1 MLITKL
7 SERREVLMDLICTGF
22 MLGERYHLIRPVT
35 ASGESVVYYGKD
47 TYTGGKVLI
56 HEYLPANLAYKS
68 EDSGEVVCK
77 AGNEVMYKS
86 LMEDFIE
93 LGRLLCSLCKDE
105 RYAIVRCLDCIR
117 QNNTVYMVFEDPQ
130 SATFEDFLAK
140 LNGSI
145 GWLTLKRM
153 LSPVVNALS
162 ALHLR
167 GYCHRGIS
175 PSTLMLTPNQTLK
188 LTDFCIPAAR
198 TAQSE
203 ITSSLFFGYAAPE
216 QYTISSWQGPWTD
229 IYSLAAT
236 CYRAL
241 TGVSVVDARQ
251 RRTQPKLVSPIEYNK
266 DIPQYVSDA
275 IMKALSIDPQRR
287 HSSVEEFW
295 RELTDDI
302 GTTMA
307 FAGIKPQEDH
317 PPPIIRKSA
326 PDWALPVFLTLFVIS
341 AATLAYN
348 SIVNPEY
355 FIHAT
360 TSGDASSEPQSS
372 DPAPV
377 IRETVPSFVDKYIE
391 TVLGNEKYTDK
402 FAFVLEWTY
411 SEQYPYGTII
421 SQMPSV
427 ETPIEGQEVRLVVSK
442 GSEYTTMPNLIGQEE
457 HIAVEMLTA
466 LGIRYEVMPIIDIES
481 PAYTI
486 LSADREFGEQ
496 LSKERDVVYLYSVRH
511 S

>member
-1 MLITKL
+1 
-7 SERREVLMDLICTGF
+7 MDCTVNSTGF
-22 MLGERYHLIRPVT
+22 MLKERYHLIRPV
-35 ASGESVVYYGKD
+35 AENGESLVYYGKD
-47 TYTGGKVLI
+47 TYTGNKVLV
-56 HEYLPANLAYKS
+56 HEYLPSNLAYKS
-68 EDSGEVVCK
+68 EGAQEVICK
-77 AGNEVMYKS
+77 AGSEVMYKS

-93 LGRLLCSLCKDE
+93 LGGVLCSLCKDD
-105 RYAIVRCLDCIR
+105 RYAIVRCFDCIR
-117 QNNTVYMVFEDPQ
+117 QNNTVYTVYEDPQ

-167 GYCHRGIS
+167 GYYHRGIS

-188 LTDFCIPAAR
+188 LTGFCIPAAR

-203 ITSSLFFGYAAPE
+203 ITSSLLFGYAAPE
-216 QYTISSWQGPWTD
+216 QYVISSWQGPWTD

-251 RRTQPKLVSPIEYNK
+251 RKIQPKLISPIEYNK

-275 IMKALSIDPQRR
+275 IMKALSMDPQRR
-287 HSSVEEFW
+287 QSTVEEFW
-295 RELTDDI
+295 REVTNDI

-307 FAGIKPQEDH
+307 FVGIKPQSTSMQTSGKN
-317 PPPIIRKSA
+317 PTPN
-326 PDWALPVFLTLFVIS
+326 WALPVFLTVFVIS

-348 SIVNPEY
+348 AIVNPDY
-355 FIHAT
+355 FIHTT
-360 TSGDASSEPQSS
+360 TSGVASTPPESIPEPEPK
-372 DPAPV
+372 D
-377 IRETVPSFVDKYIE
+377 TVPSFVDKYIE
-391 TVLGNEKYTDK
+391 TVLSNEKYTSCFD
-402 FAFVLEWTY
+402 FALEWIY

-421 SQMPSV
+421 SQTPSV
-427 ETPIEGQEVRLVVSK
+427 NTIVEGREVQLVVSK
-442 GSEYTTMPNLIGQEE
+442 GSEYTTMPNLIGQDE

-466 LGIRYEVMPIIDIES
+466 LGIRYEVMEIIDIES
-481 PAYTI
+481 DAYTI
-486 LSADREFGEQ
+486 LSADKTFGERI
-496 LSKERDVVYLYSVRH
+496 SKERDVVFLYSVRH

>member
-1 MLITKL
+1 
-7 SERREVLMDLICTGF
+7 MDCIINTAGF
-22 MLGERYHLIRPVT
+22 MLKERYQLIRPV
-35 ASGESVVYYGKD
+35 AENGESVVYYGKD
-47 TYTGGKVLI
+47 TFTGNKILV
-56 HEYLPANLAYKS
+56 HEYLPSNLAYKPEGS
-68 EDSGEVVCK
+68 REVICK
-77 AGNEVMYKS
+77 AGSEVMYKS

-93 LGRLLCSLCKDE
+93 LGGVLCSLCKDD
-105 RYAIVRCLDCIR
+105 RYAIVRCFDCIR
-117 QNNTVYMVFEDPQ
+117 QNNTVYTVYDDPQ

-153 LSPVVNALS
+153 LAPVVNALS

-167 GYCHRGIS
+167 GYYHRGLS

-188 LTDFCIPAAR
+188 LTGFCIPAAR

-203 ITSSLFFGYAAPE
+203 IACSLFFGYAAPE
-216 QYTISSWQGPWTD
+216 QYVISNWQGPWTD

-251 RRTQPKLVSPIEYNK
+251 RKTQPKLISPIEYNK

-275 IMKALSIDPQRR
+275 IMKALAMEPQQRQGT
-287 HSSVEEFW
+287 VEEFW
-295 RELTDDI
+295 REITNDI

-307 FAGIKPQEDH
+307 FVGIKAQDSGMQPAH
-317 PPPIIRKSA
+317 KNPTPN
-326 PDWALPVFLTLFVIS
+326 WALPVFLTIFVIS

-348 SIVNPEY
+348 AIVNPDY
-355 FIHAT
+355 FIHT
-360 TSGDASSEPQSS
+360 NTSGATSALPESNIPEPEPK
-372 DPAPV
+372 D
-377 IRETVPSFVDKYIE
+377 TVPQFVDKYIE
-391 TVLGNEKYTDK
+391 TVLSNEKYTSIFD
-402 FAFVLEWTY
+402 FALEWTY

-421 SQMPSV
+421 SQAPSIN
-427 ETPIEGQEVRLVVSK
+427 TPIEGREVQLVVSK

-466 LGIRYEVMPIIDIES
+466 LGIRYEVMEIIDIES
-481 PAYTI
+481 TAYTI
-486 LSADREFGEQ
+486 LSADKVFGERI
-496 LSKERDVVYLYSVRH
+496 SKERDVVLLHSVRH